1 MRKLLMLLLLG
12 GCTMPV
18 FSQIVG
24 IGYNM
29 SFTGLKGMNYVVQ
42 RYNETR
48 TYLDKTMDEF
58 KFMDGFTIDFG
69 AVMSK
74 GAFID
79 LAFSKAVKNHNA
91 EGFDASNTLQQRQLR
106 VAMVDWIMGLGFAM
120 PAGETGSISFGGSLA
135 FGRFKV
141 KTRVGEKSSINK
153 VDWED
158 IMREPIIRPGIF
170 LRIQTHSPGICIE
183 PYINFNTL
191 LPVSVTPVNRHINP
205 ATAGADP
212 AEIKEPLTGFGIRV
226 KFGHIELDN

>member
-1 MRKLLMLLLLG
+1 MRKLFILLLLG
-12 GCTMPV
+12 ITYSSAPA
-18 FSQIVG
+18 QIFG

-29 SFTGLKGMNYVVQ
+29 SFARLNGMNYVVQ

-48 TYLDKTMDEF
+48 TYLDKTLDEF
-58 KFMDGFTIDFG
+58 KFMDGFTINLG

-91 EGFDASNTLQQRQLR
+91 EGIDGTGILQQRQLR

-120 PAGETGSISFGGSLA
+120 PAGETGSISFGGSFA
-135 FGRFKV
+135 VGRFKV
-141 KTRVGEKSSINK
+141 KTRVGEKSSIKK
-153 VDWED
+153 VDWKD
-158 IMREPIIRPGIF
+158 IMRVPTIRPGIF

-183 PYINFNTL
+183 PYINFNTW
-191 LPVSVTPVNRHINP
+191 LPVDVAPVNRHINP

-212 AEIKEPLTGFGIRV
+212 TEIKEPLSGFGIRV